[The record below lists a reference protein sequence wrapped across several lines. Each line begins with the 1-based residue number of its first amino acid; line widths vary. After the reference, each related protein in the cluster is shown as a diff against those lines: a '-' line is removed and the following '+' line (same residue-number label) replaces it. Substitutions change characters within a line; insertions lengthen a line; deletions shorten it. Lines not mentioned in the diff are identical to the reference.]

1 MSLNNFFEDWMVSVN
16 LINQIE
22 IYSMNIYILEKFKN
36 NEDRI
41 EKTIE
46 YSFDEIE
53 IRIESLKIQLDNLL
67 ETLLLEL
74 ESFEKTLLRFVN

>member
-36 NEDRI
+36 NEDRF

-74 ESFEKTLLRFVN
+74 ESFEKSLLRFVN

>member
-1 MSLNNFFEDWMVSVN
+1 MVSVN

>member
-74 ESFEKTLLRFVN
+74 ESFEKSLLRFVN